1 MGKKEEEKEEKID
14 TSKKKQSKEDKKEG
28 EGEEEEKESIPLDQE
43 DIKLLM
49 RYGRG
54 PYFDRIKDVED
65 ELKDHTEKI
74 IKL

>member
-1 MGKKEEEKEEKID
+1 MGKKEDQKEEKID
-14 TSKKKQSKEDKKEG
+14 TSSKKQTKEG

-43 DIKLLM
+43 DIQLLM

-54 PYFDRIKDVED
+54 PYFDRIKEVED

>member
-1 MGKKEEEKEEKID
+1 MPNKEDTKEEKID
-14 TSKKKQSKEDKKEG
+14 TTKEKKDPKETP
-28 EGEEEEKESIPLDQE
+28 EGEEKEIIPLDQE

-54 PYFDRIKDVED
+54 PYFDRIKQAED
-65 ELKDHTEKI
+65 ELKDYTEKI